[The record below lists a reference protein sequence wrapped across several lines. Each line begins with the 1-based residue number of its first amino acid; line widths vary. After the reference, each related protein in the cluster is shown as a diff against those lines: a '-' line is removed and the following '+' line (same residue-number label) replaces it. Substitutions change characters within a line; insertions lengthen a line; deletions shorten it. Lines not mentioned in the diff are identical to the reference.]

1 MTGEQRSRKT
11 LHMNNVF
18 VIGGGAW
25 GTALAAAA
33 RRAGRDVV
41 LYARET
47 EVVNAIN
54 AGAANPV
61 YLPDV
66 PLPDGLGAVREIADG
81 CEDCDAVILVVPA
94 QFVRATAEELSKFL
108 SPKVPV
114 LLAAKGI
121 EQGTLALM
129 TEIATEILPENPL
142 AVISGPSFAGEV
154 ARGLPAAVTLACADD
169 LLGRKLVNMIA
180 GPTFRI
186 YQSNDLV
193 GAEIGGSVKNVLAI
207 ACGIVEGRDLGD
219 NARAALITRG
229 LAEMMRLGRAKGA
242 TTETMMGLA
251 GMGDLGLTCNAMQSR
266 NFSFGYALGQ
276 GQTVEEIL
284 SSRVAVTEGVTS
296 AVSVTE
302 LAEKMDIDMPICQA
316 VNAIIHHGQD
326 IDSTISGLMD
336 RPLKTEAE

>member
-1 MTGEQRSRKT
+1 ME
-11 LHMNNVF
+11 NVF

-33 RRAGRDVV
+33 RRAGREVV

-66 PLPDGLGAVREIADG
+66 ALPDGLAAVPAIADG

-94 QFVRATAEELSKFL
+94 QFVRATAQELSKTL
-108 SPKVPV
+108 SEKVPV
-114 LLAAKGI
+114 VLAAKGI
-121 EQGTLALM
+121 EQGSLALM
-129 TEIATEILPENPL
+129 TEIAAEVLPNNQL

-154 ARGLPAAVTLACADD
+154 ASGLPAAVTLACADD
-169 LLGRKLVNMIA
+169 LLGNKLVKMIA

-186 YQSNDLV
+186 YQSNDLI

-207 ACGIVEGRDLGD
+207 ACGIVEGRGLGD

-251 GMGDLGLTCNAMQSR
+251 GMGDLVLTCNAMQSR

-276 GQTVEEIL
+276 GQSVEQIL

-296 AVSVTE
+296 AVSVTD
-302 LAEKMDIDMPICQA
+302 LAKALGIDMPICHA
-316 VNAIIHHGQD
+316 VNAIIHNNQN
-326 IDSTISGLMD
+326 IDAAISDLMD
-336 RPLKTEAE
+336 RPLRTESE

>member
-1 MTGEQRSRKT
+1 
-11 LHMNNVF
+11 MNNVF

-54 AGAANPV
+54 AGAPNPI

-66 PLPDGLGAVREIADG
+66 QLPDGLGAVGTIADAAD
-81 CEDCDAVILVVPA
+81 DCDAVILVVPA
-94 QFVRATAEELSKFL
+94 QFVRATLTELAKTL

-114 LLAAKGI
+114 VLAAKGI

-129 TEIATEILPENPL
+129 TEIAAEVLPDNPL

-154 ARGLPAAVTLACADD
+154 ARGVPAAVTLACADD
-169 LLGRKLVNMIA
+169 LLGRRLVNMIA

-186 YQSNDLV
+186 YQSNDLI

-207 ACGIVEGRDLGD
+207 ACGIVEGRGLGD

-242 TTETMMGLA
+242 TSETMTGLA
-251 GMGDLGLTCNAMQSR
+251 GMGDLVLTCNAMQSR

-276 GQTVEEIL
+276 GESVADIL
-284 SSRVAVTEGVTS
+284 ASRVAVTEGVTS
-296 AVSVTE
+296 AVSVTD
-302 LAEKMDIDMPICQA
+302 LAEKLGVDMPICQA
-316 VNAIIHHGQD
+316 VNAILHHNQD
-326 IDSTISGLMD
+326 IDSAIADLMD
-336 RPLKTEAE
+336 RPLRPESE

>member
-1 MTGEQRSRKT
+1 ME
-11 LHMNNVF
+11 NVF

-33 RRAGRDVV
+33 RRAGREVV
-41 LYARET
+41 VYARET

-66 PLPDGLGAVREIADG
+66 SLPDGLGAVREIADG

-94 QFVRATAEELSKFL
+94 QFVRATAEELAKTLSKR
-108 SPKVPV
+108 VPV
-114 LLAAKGI
+114 VLAAKGI
-121 EQGTLALM
+121 EQGSLALM
-129 TEIATEILPENPL
+129 TEIAADVLPNNPL
-142 AVISGPSFAGEV
+142 AVISGPSFATEV

-169 LLGRKLVNMIA
+169 LLGKKLVNMIA

-186 YQSNDLV
+186 YQSNDLI

-207 ACGIVEGRDLGD
+207 ACGIVEGRGLGD

-251 GMGDLGLTCNAMQSR
+251 GMGDLVLTCNAMQSR
-266 NFSFGYALGQ
+266 NFSFGHALGQ
-276 GQTVEEIL
+276 GQSVSEIL
-284 SSRVAVTEGVTS
+284 AGRVAVTEGVTS

-302 LAEKMDIDMPICQA
+302 LADNLGIDMPICQA
-316 VNAIIHHGQD
+316 VNAIIHRNQN
-326 IDSTISGLMD
+326 IDAAISDLMD
-336 RPLKTEAE
+336 RPLRTEFG

>member
-1 MTGEQRSRKT
+1 
-11 LHMNNVF
+11 MNNVY

-33 RRAGRDVV
+33 RRAGRSVT

-61 YLPDV
+61 YLPNV
-66 PLPDGLGAVREIADG
+66 ALPNGLRAVGAIADG
-81 CEDCDAVILVVPA
+81 CENCDAVILVVPA
-94 QFVRATAEELSKFL
+94 QFVRATAEELTKTLSKD
-108 SPKVPV
+108 VPV
-114 LLAAKGI
+114 VLAAKGI
-121 EQGTLALM
+121 EQGSLALM
-129 TEIATEILPENPL
+129 TEIAAEVLPDNPL

-154 ARGLPAAVTLACADD
+154 ASGLPAAVTLACADQD
-169 LLGRKLVNMIA
+169 LGANLVNMIA
-180 GPTFRI
+180 GATFRI
-186 YQSNDLV
+186 YQSSDLI

-207 ACGIVEGRDLGD
+207 ACGIVEGRGLGD

-251 GMGDLGLTCNAMQSR
+251 GMGDLVLTCNAMQSR
-266 NFSFGYALGQ
+266 NFSFGFALGQ
-276 GQTVEEIL
+276 GQTVEQIL
-284 SSRVAVTEGVTS
+284 ASRVAVTEGVTS

-302 LAEKMDIDMPICQA
+302 LAAKMGVDMPICQA
-316 VNAIIHHGQD
+316 VNAIVHHGQN
-326 IDSTISGLMD
+326 IDAAIAGLMD
-336 RPLKTEAE
+336 RPLRTESE

>member
-1 MTGEQRSRKT
+1 
-11 LHMNNVF
+11 MNNLF

-33 RRAGRDVV
+33 RRAGREVV
-41 LYARET
+41 MYARET

-66 PLPDGLGAVREIADG
+66 SLPNGLGAVRAIGDG

-94 QFVRATAEELSKFL
+94 QFVRSTAEELAKSL
-108 SPKVPV
+108 SPKVPIV
-114 LLAAKGI
+114 LAAKGI

-129 TEIATEILPENPL
+129 TEIAAEVLPNNPL
-142 AVISGPSFAGEV
+142 SVISGPSFAAEV

-169 LLGRKLVNMIA
+169 LLGKKLVNMIA

-186 YQSNDLV
+186 YQSNDLI

-207 ACGIVEGRDLGD
+207 ACGIVEGRGLGD

-242 TTETMMGLA
+242 TTDTMMGLA
-251 GMGDLGLTCNAMQSR
+251 GMGDLVLTCNAMQSR

-276 GQTVEEIL
+276 GETVTQIL
-284 SSRVAVTEGVTS
+284 ASRVSVTEGVTS

-302 LAEKMDIDMPICQA
+302 LADKLGVDMPICHA
-316 VNAIIHHGQD
+316 VNAIIHHGQG
-326 IDSTISGLMD
+326 IDGAIANLMD
-336 RPLKTEAE
+336 RPLRTESE